1 MTPEQIA
8 PVGLAYPKSANGTPL
23 DHDDDC
29 AFAYGNSGYA
39 CYCFVPR
46 AHIDTLT
53 AAVEGLD
60 GFDIAFTRDQGEV
73 DEAMRGITAGVYV
86 APPTTVTV
94 SVPGPYI
101 DRAAVL
107 AILNG
112 EPHDA

>member
-1 MTPEQIA
+1 VPDEGAPMTPEQIA

-53 AAVEGLD
+53 AALRETTE
-60 GFDIAFTRDQGEV
+60 AFHALNWHDRPVFGRPGYTLAECPIERCRINRDLWQ
-73 DEAMRGITAGVYV
+73 R
-86 APPTTVTV
+86 
-94 SVPGPYI
+94 
-101 DRAAVL
+101 R
-107 AILNG
+107 
-112 EPHDA
+112 

>member
-46 AHIDTLT
+46 AHLDTLT
-53 AAVEGLD
+53 AAVEELPRVHMAPNGW
-60 GFDIAFTRDQGEV
+60 
-73 DEAMRGITAGVYV
+73 AGKPEDFVQF
-86 APPTTVTV
+86 
-94 SVPGPYI
+94 
-101 DRAAVL
+101 AAVL
-107 AILNG
+107 AILRG
-112 EPHDA
+112 EEDPTDTMATIERRPGDRAWEE